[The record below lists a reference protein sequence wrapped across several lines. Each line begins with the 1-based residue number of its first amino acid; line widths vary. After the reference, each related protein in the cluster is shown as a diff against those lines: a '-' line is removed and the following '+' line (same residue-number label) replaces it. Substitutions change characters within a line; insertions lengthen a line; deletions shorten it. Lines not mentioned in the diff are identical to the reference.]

1 MSPQLDARKRYLANS
16 SATASP
22 GQLVV
27 MLYDGLVRDLAQAE
41 QGMLDGE
48 FHVSNERLI
57 HAQQIVLELFA
68 SLERDAWE
76 GGPGLAK
83 IYLFLTTELVNANV
97 TRDVNKIRACRALVE
112 PLRDAWQSALDA
124 ITGVVRPPAVGNVA

>member
-41 QGMLDGE
+41 QGMIDGE

-97 TRDVNKIRACRALVE
+97 TRDVNKVRACRALVE
-112 PLRDAWQSALDA
+112 PLRDAWVDALATVNASVQPSAM
-124 ITGVVRPPAVGNVA
+124 GHVA